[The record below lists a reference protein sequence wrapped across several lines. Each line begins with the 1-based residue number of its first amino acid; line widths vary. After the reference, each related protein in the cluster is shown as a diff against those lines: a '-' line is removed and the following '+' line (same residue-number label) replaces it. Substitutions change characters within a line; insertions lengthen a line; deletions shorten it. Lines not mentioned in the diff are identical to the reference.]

1 MAEGPT
7 GPQTHLGC
15 QREILVLGVIGAS
28 VFARHHHRQNR
39 CNLGKMGTLHGGAL
53 SPDAC
58 TQEHVF
64 VGVCSI
70 EQRDAA
76 HQGLA

>member
-28 VFARHHHRQNR
+28 VYARNHHRQNR
-39 CNLGKMGTLHGGAL
+39 CRPGKWEPCVEERLRLMPALTLAYGSAQPNMCLG
-53 SPDAC
+53 
-58 TQEHVF
+58 
-64 VGVCSI
+64 
-70 EQRDAA
+70 
-76 HQGLA
+76 

>member
-28 VFARHHHRQNR
+28 VYARNHHLQNR
-39 CNLGKMGTLHGGAL
+39 SNIGKWEHCMEERLRLMPALTLAYGPAQPNMCLG
-53 SPDAC
+53 
-58 TQEHVF
+58 
-64 VGVCSI
+64 
-70 EQRDAA
+70 
-76 HQGLA
+76 